1 MSTKAPDNLRGQRLA
16 ELPFICPGVLVKIA
30 QRRGKGWT
38 NVSGRRV
45 ITFTT
50 EMEGGRKP
58 LTGRS
63 SRNILRQISLI
74 SLRLQGEELSAG
86 RRTRVQPQRLFSQYY
101 EAGTWQQESREQT
114 NGWPDSL
121 LGSCRRLETRK
132 ALSACP
138 ERWLKTACSWSSSCN
153 LTPFTACRAAISVYI
168 CAVDEWMPHIVR
180 MSHYF
185 GTS

>member
-1 MSTKAPDNLRGQRLA
+1 MVPLSTKAPDNFRGHRLA
-16 ELPFICPGVLVKIA
+16 ELHLPQHIGYNCPKTEKGVD
-30 QRRGKGWT
+30 QRLCSAARA
-38 NVSGRRV
+38 V
-45 ITFTT
+45 ITFRT

-86 RRTRVQPQRLFSQYY
+86 RRTRVQHQRLFSQYY

-121 LGSCRRLETRK
+121 LGSCRRQKPGRHYR
-132 ALSACP
+132 SAQS
-138 ERWLKTACSWSSSCN
+138 A
-153 LTPFTACRAAISVYI
+153 
-168 CAVDEWMPHIVR
+168 
-180 MSHYF
+180 
-185 GTS
+185 G

>member
-1 MSTKAPDNLRGQRLA
+1 MDQRLCSA
-16 ELPFICPGVLVKIA
+16 G
-30 QRRGKGWT
+30 RG
-38 NVSGRRV
+38 V

-50 EMEGGRKP
+50 EMQGGRKLLP
-58 LTGRS
+58 GRS

-86 RRTRVQPQRLFSQYY
+86 RRTRVQHQRPFSQYF
-101 EAGTWQQESREQT
+101 EAGTWQEESREQT

-132 ALSACP
+132 TLSVCP
-138 ERWLKTACSWSSSCN
+138 ERWLNTACSCSSSCN

-168 CAVDEWMPHIVR
+168 CAVEERMPHIVR
-180 MSHYF
+180 MTHYF